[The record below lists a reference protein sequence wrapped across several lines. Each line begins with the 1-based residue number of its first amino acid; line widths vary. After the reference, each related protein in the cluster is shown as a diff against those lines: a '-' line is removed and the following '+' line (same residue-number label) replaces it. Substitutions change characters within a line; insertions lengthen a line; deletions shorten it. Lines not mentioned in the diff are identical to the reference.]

1 MASKIKV
8 DTLETADGTGSIA
21 LSNQLSG
28 MTVASLPTTGTLP
41 ALDGSSLTGVAPT
54 KATIDALGI
63 AASSITGALPAISGA
78 SLTNMA
84 AGGKVLQVVE
94 SWDQTAYAISNT
106 TYTDY
111 IGPTITPSAAG
122 STFLVTATLASVM
135 RENAAWS
142 GNDNYLRAYVKRTGG
157 SGGISGAKKQ
167 FCGHMGYFTQHTSHD
182 FGNQTICFLDTP
194 TYTFGTDTIR
204 YYFNMRTYSGTG
216 WYLNQWD
223 SGASGVVVMEI
234 GA

>member
-63 AASSITGALPAISGA
+63 AASSITGALPVIDGSN
-78 SLTNMA
+78 LTNMA
-84 AGGKVLQVVE
+84 AGGKVLQVVN
-94 SWDQTAYAISNT
+94 SST
-106 TYTDY
+106 TSAFSTTSTTLSDVLTC
-111 IGPTITPSAAG
+111 TITPTLSSSKVLVMFSSPYIRINQVSDTYASIWLYVDSTAVTNFGTYLFGDVYPWGTANFVGGCFTVNNYHTPNTTSAITYKMKG
-122 STFLVTATLASVM
+122 KSGHSSTTFKM
-135 RENAAWS
+135 NA
-142 GNDNYLRAYVKRTGG
+142 
-157 SGGISGAKKQ
+157 SGGYGQ
-167 FCGHMGYFTQHTSHD
+167 GQMMTMT
-182 FGNQTICFLDTP
+182 L
-194 TYTFGTDTIR
+194 
-204 YYFNMRTYSGTG
+204 
-216 WYLNQWD
+216 
-223 SGASGVVVMEI
+223 MEI